1 MSLRAVVALLV
12 VLVVVLRLLLARQK
26 RRAKALAAAARG
38 LRCPECG
45 AHRVVAA
52 KPIALAPDAAGES
65 LELKAIS
72 CRACTFR
79 GVAVRVGAAAPR
91 GYSLDWQDHA
101 AFTLAV
107 DRCPAPADPAC
118 DCPAHRRFGKRK
130 DGRWVGLAEVTRD
143 PLGFALDGARP

>member
-1 MSLRAVVALLV
+1 MSLRAVLALLA

-26 RRAKALAAAARG
+26 RRAKALAAAGRG

-45 AHRVVAA
+45 AHRVVASKA
-52 KPIALAPDAAGES
+52 ITLAPDAAGES

-79 GVAVRVGAAAPR
+79 GVAVRLGAAAAR

-118 DCPAHRRFGKRK
+118 DCPAHRRFGKREE
-130 DGRWVGLAEVTRD
+130 GRWVGLAEVTRD
-143 PLGFALDGARP
+143 PLGFALE

>member
-1 MSLRAVVALLV
+1 MSLRAVLALVA

-26 RRAKALAAAARG
+26 RRAQALAAAARG

-45 AHRVVAA
+45 ARRVVERQ
-52 KPIALAPDAAGES
+52 ALALPPDAAGKP

-79 GVAVRVGAAAPR
+79 GVAVRAGDAARR

-107 DRCPAPADPAC
+107 DRCPTPAEPAC
-118 DCPAHRRFGKRK
+118 DCAAHRRFGKR
-130 DGRWVGLAEVTRD
+130 DGERWAGLAEVTRD
-143 PLGFALDGARP
+143 PLGFALD

>member
-1 MSLRAVVALLV
+1 MSLRAAVALLA

-26 RRAKALAAAARG
+26 RRAKARAAAGRG

-52 KPIALAPDAAGES
+52 KPITLAPDAAGES

-79 GVAVRVGAAAPR
+79 GVAVRAGAATPR
-91 GYSLDWQDHA
+91 GYSLDWQEHA
-101 AFTLAV
+101 AFSSPSTAAP
-107 DRCPAPADPAC
+107 RPPIPPANALRTGASGS
-118 DCPAHRRFGKRK
+118 ARK
-130 DGRWVGLAEVTRD
+130 GGGSASPR
-143 PLGFALDGARP
+143 